1 MLMPFPTNSDPMS
14 LPRSRISLR
23 FHLDSSCHRE
33 TRRGARI
40 KERSSRC
47 SGVYPSGEGGDIIG
61 KPHSERRVLQV
72 FLESTENTSKTARRT
87 YVQTE
92 TGEITNCRDV
102 SDAWTVRPADTCS
115 DVDFFF
121 EGQALDL

>member
-1 MLMPFPTNSDPMS
+1 M
-14 LPRSRISLR
+14 
-23 FHLDSSCHRE
+23 
-33 TRRGARI
+33 
-40 KERSSRC
+40 
-47 SGVYPSGEGGDIIG
+47 
-61 KPHSERRVLQV
+61 
-72 FLESTENTSKTARRT
+72 FLESAENTSKTGRRT